1 MVEKQRER
9 LLGPILGCSLGTYL
23 EFLDFALY
31 ASLAPIFALK
41 FFPKESHDIS
51 IVYSWAIFAISFIAR
66 PISGFILGP
75 LGDKIGIK
83 KVMIFSLALMG
94 ISTAA
99 IGLIP
104 TYEHIGV
111 YAPLTLI
118 FLRILQGFA
127 VSIEYNSL
135 GIYLLNRKDVKNS
148 FGYYSSFT
156 SVGVIAG
163 LISGGLIVALCLP
176 RSAIENDSDWQWR
189 VPFIICGIFV
199 SFIGIYLRKGMYDD
213 NRLKKND
220 SNGVIGGLFK
230 FQVKHL
236 LMGVFVTGFISIAA
250 YVALGYMSN
259 YLQIQRHYP
268 INESIKMC
276 CACGLAMLVAVPIG
290 GWVSDKIGRINFMV
304 FSSSIMILVSIFSIA
319 LIAYASTPLIILG
332 LLILSAHTG
341 FAAGGLPAFITEIF
355 YQNHRY
361 TGSTI
366 AYNSGVAWIGGTAP
380 MVLSY
385 LFLKTNN
392 PLIPGLY
399 LSFFS
404 LIALFAAI
412 SLRSQ
417 PNINGYTQT
426 IQEPSFL

>member
-1 MVEKQRER
+1 
-9 LLGPILGCSLGTYL
+9 
-23 EFLDFALY
+23 
-31 ASLAPIFALK
+31 
-41 FFPKESHDIS
+41 
-51 IVYSWAIFAISFIAR
+51 
-66 PISGFILGP
+66 
-75 LGDKIGIK
+75 
-83 KVMIFSLALMG
+83 
-94 ISTAA
+94 
-99 IGLIP
+99 
-104 TYEHIGV
+104 
-111 YAPLTLI
+111 
-118 FLRILQGFA
+118 
-127 VSIEYNSL
+127 
-135 GIYLLNRKDVKNS
+135 
-148 FGYYSSFT
+148 
-156 SVGVIAG
+156 
-163 LISGGLIVALCLP
+163 
-176 RSAIENDSDWQWR
+176 
-189 VPFIICGIFV
+189 
-199 SFIGIYLRKGMYDD
+199 
-213 NRLKKND
+213 
-220 SNGVIGGLFK
+220 
-230 FQVKHL
+230 
-236 LMGVFVTGFISIAA
+236 VTGFISIAA
-250 YVALGYMSN
+250 YIALGYMSN
-259 YLQIQRHYP
+259 YLQIQRQYP

-276 CACGLAMLVAVPIG
+276 CACGLAMLVAVPFG

-319 LIAYASTPLIILG
+319 LIAYAPTPLIVLG

-412 SLRSQ
+412 SLRS
-417 PNINGYTQT
+417 PNINGYAQT